1 MFDEVRDVTALLNS
15 NVLLI
20 AGTIIALVVI
30 VLIALIVR
38 KKLFI
43 KLVSFLNKHIDALLF
58 LIGIGKKKADKQKLN
73 QSFAIAVM
81 RMTKSR
87 TFFIPQKTH
96 GKENLDIAV
105 CMMRRRHL

>member
-38 KKLFI
+38 KK
-43 KLVSFLNKHIDALLF
+43 
-58 LIGIGKKKADKQKLN
+58 
-73 QSFAIAVM
+73 
-81 RMTKSR
+81 
-87 TFFIPQKTH
+87 TFHKTCFVF
-96 GKENLDIAV
+96 E
-105 CMMRRRHL
+105 

>member
-38 KKLFI
+38 K
-43 KLVSFLNKHIDALLF
+43 
-58 LIGIGKKKADKQKLN
+58 
-73 QSFAIAVM
+73 
-81 RMTKSR
+81 
-87 TFFIPQKTH
+87 TFHKTCFVF
-96 GKENLDIAV
+96 E
-105 CMMRRRHL
+105 

>member
-1 MFDEVRDVTALLNS
+1 MLQRNYVWGGILMFDEVRDVTALLNS

-43 KLVSFLNKHIDALLF
+43 KLVSFLNKHIDALLNRQ
-58 LIGIGKKKADKQKLN
+58 KKGRQA
-73 QSFAIAVM
+73 
-81 RMTKSR
+81 
-87 TFFIPQKTH
+87 KTQPILCH
-96 GKENLDIAV
+96 CRLCV
-105 CMMRRRHL
+105 

>member
-58 LIGIGKKKADKQKLN
+58 LIGIGKKRQTSKNSTNPLPLP
-73 QSFAIAVM
+73 VM